1 MHAVARWLVDLQ
13 TPEGGSQD
21 VIAIAPARR
30 LNDGMEPVADAR
42 LVVSASSYARLLS
55 LADQAP
61 LEGLQLAPRTL
72 DRAKTLGYNQI
83 GQVRSVSANRL
94 VADFGVE
101 HADELLRALF
111 AFGLRQQPQQR
122 SGKDGL
128 DMPG

>member
-1 MHAVARWLVDLQ
+1 MQAAARWLADLQ
-13 TPEGGSQD
+13 RPEGRQG
-21 VIAIAPARR
+21 VIAVGPARR
-30 LNDGMEPVADAR
+30 LNDGMEPAADAK
-42 LVVSASSYARLLS
+42 LVVSASIYARLLG

-83 GQVRSVSANRL
+83 GQVRSASANRL

-111 AFGLRQQPQQR
+111 AFGLRQPN
-122 SGKDGL
+122 SGREGRDL
-128 DMPG
+128 PE

>member
-1 MHAVARWLVDLQ
+1 MHAVAQWLVDLQ
-13 TPEGGSQD
+13 RPEGLQGF
-21 VIAIAPARR
+21 IAIGPARR
-30 LNDGMEPVADAR
+30 LNDAMEPEADAR

-83 GQVRSVSANRL
+83 GQVRSASANRL
-94 VADFGVE
+94 VADFGIE

-111 AFGLRQQPQQR
+111 AFGLRQQPQG
-122 SGKDGL
+122 SGREGRDL
-128 DMPG
+128 PD

>member
-1 MHAVARWLVDLQ
+1 MHAAARWNADPRR
-13 TPEGGSQD
+13 PEGLAQG
-21 VIAIAPARR
+21 VIAIGPARR
-30 LNDGMEPVADAR
+30 LNDGMEPATDAK

-83 GQVRSVSANRL
+83 GQVRSASANRL

-111 AFGLRQQPQQR
+111 AFGLRQSQQR
-122 SGKDGL
+122 SGKDDL
-128 DMPG
+128 DTPE